1 MDSFI
6 DNLRNWIT
14 DNLSRFMTGLVVPV
28 GAMLLVAA
36 AIFCVISGILKLR
49 GQKDDFKMY
58 FIGAIACIAGA
69 VLLGMIWAWGLSAAG
84 V

>member
-1 MDSFI
+1 MEGFI
-6 DNLRNWIT
+6 NNLRDWATSNIG
-14 DNLSRFMTGLVVPV
+14 SFMTGLVLPV

-49 GQKDDFKMY
+49 GQKDDFKSY

-69 VLLGMIWAWGLSAAG
+69 VVLGMLWAWGLSAAG